1 MDRVGTDSSTAEKR
15 FDESESVA
23 EKTAEATEPV
33 KKQAGKFAEEQK
45 HSGAERIGS
54 MATAIHSA
62 ARELE
67 GRMPAAAAYVHD
79 AAAGM
84 EDAAA
89 TLREHSVDDLMKGL
103 DEFARTRPSALF
115 GGAVLAGF
123 ALSRFLK
130 SSGGRRHI

>member
-1 MDRVGTDSSTAEKR
+1 MATVGEDSGSAEKP
-15 FDESESVA
+15 FVKGDSAA
-23 EKTAEATEPV
+23 EKAAEAAEPV

-45 HSGAERIGS
+45 RSGAERIGT
-54 MATAIHSA
+54 MAAAIHGA

-67 GRMPAAAAYVHD
+67 DRMPVAAAYVHD
-79 AAAGM
+79 AASGM

-130 SSGGRRHI
+130 SSGGHKHV